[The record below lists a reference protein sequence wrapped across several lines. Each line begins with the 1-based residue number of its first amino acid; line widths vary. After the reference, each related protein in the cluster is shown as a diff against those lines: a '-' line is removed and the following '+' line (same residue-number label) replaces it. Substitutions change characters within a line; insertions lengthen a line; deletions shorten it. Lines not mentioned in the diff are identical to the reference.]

1 MDFRPM
7 SLDATFAALSD
18 GTRRAV
24 LARLYDGELS
34 AGDLAAPHAMT
45 LTAMMKHLRVLEA
58 AGLVKREKRGRT
70 VWCRL
75 NTAPLRIASE
85 WVDRYRIFWDE
96 QLDSLAAHLGRKK
109 Q

>member
-1 MDFRPM
+1 M

-24 LARLYDGELS
+24 LARLRDGELS
-34 AGDLAAPHAMT
+34 AGELAAPHEMT
-45 LTAMMKHLRVLEA
+45 LTAMMKHLRVLER
-58 AGLVKREKRGRT
+58 AGLVNREKRGRT

-75 NTAPLRIASE
+75 NPAPLRIASE
-85 WVDRYRIFWDE
+85 WVDRYRTFWEE
-96 QLDSLAAHLGRKK
+96 QLDSLASHLERKR